1 MIREATLDDLD
12 NINKLLSDFNY
23 RLNNLDQ
30 EFLNVLVHEDED
42 IDAVLV
48 YKYIYDRIE
57 IDYIIVNEDKR
68 KKGIASTLIKYLDK
82 YNCSI
87 TLEVNE
93 TNISAINLYKK
104 CGFKEVAKRKN
115 YYKDNDA
122 ILMMKS
128 GD

>member
-23 RLNNLDQ
+23 KLNNLDQ

-57 IDYIIVNEDKR
+57 IEYIIVNEEKR
-68 KKGIASTLIKYLDK
+68 KTGIASSLIKYLDK

>member
-23 RLNNLDQ
+23 KLNNLDQ

-68 KKGIASTLIKYLDK
+68 KNGIASSLIKYLDK
-82 YNCSI
+82 YDCSI